1 MGNSGLAQHPVI
13 RDRFLLV
20 NASILLFLV
29 IGPVVERFHGLR
41 ALLDVFLCAVFLATV
56 KAVATHGKQFLTAI
70 CLVIPFLITHWIGRY
85 GDSVPMVFSACV
97 LGVAF
102 LGYAIVLIL
111 RFVFRTETVT
121 ASTIFAAI
129 SVYLLLALFW
139 SLIFRCLDTVEPGSF
154 RSPGDDLQIT
164 QSTMRYIY
172 YSFVTLTTV
181 GYGDFTPNSS
191 LAGGLAVLE
200 SVVGQIYLVVQVAW
214 LVGMHVS
221 EAAEKRAKSR

>member
-1 MGNSGLAQHPVI
+1 VI

-20 NASILLFLV
+20 NVCILLFLV
-29 IGPVVERFHGLR
+29 IGPVVERYRGLR
-41 ALLDVFLCAVFLATV
+41 ALLDVFLCMVFLATV
-56 KAVATHGKQFLTAI
+56 KAVATHRKQFLTAVCI
-70 CLVIPFLITHWIGRY
+70 VVPFLVLHWLGRY
-85 GDSVPMVFSACV
+85 GASVPVAFTACV

-111 RFVFRTETVT
+111 RFVFRTDTVT
-121 ASTIFAAI
+121 ASTIFAAV
-129 SVYLLLALFW
+129 SVYMLLALLW
-139 SLIFRCLDTVEPGSF
+139 SLVFRGLDLVEPGSF
-154 RSPGDDLQIT
+154 RSPGAEIQIT
-164 QSTMRYIY
+164 ESTLRYVY

-191 LAGGLAVLE
+191 LAGGLAVME